1 MIPNTVR
8 IATLTAAILLG
19 LAGTHAHA
27 AGTGSFVGASNHVTE
42 GMVTV
47 TKNADGTATV
57 TLHSDFWFDGA
68 PDPRVGFGNDG
79 RYTDGTDISLL
90 KSNSGEQSFVVPASI
105 DVDNFN
111 EVYIWCKRFA
121 VPLGVASLK

>member
-1 MIPNTVR
+1 MSRYFIRT
-8 IATLTAAILLG
+8 IALCVAITIG
-19 LAGTHAHA
+19 FVGTHAQA
-27 AGTGSFVGASNHVTE
+27 ATGTFIGASNHVTE

-68 PDPRVGFGNDG
+68 PDPRVGFGSNG
-79 RYTDGTDISLL
+79 KYKKGTDISLL
-90 KSNSGEQSFVVPASI
+90 QSNAGEQTYTVPAGI
-105 DVDNFN
+105 NVDDFN

-121 VPLGVASLK
+121 VPLGVAMLN